1 MSDEVSRGRGNGKAA
16 FSSQFPALRAEAAFV
31 APAFP
36 WSLGP
41 WLDHGTILR
50 RKGVIIGKLGRDQ
63 RSGVRDQKRK
73 DLRRRGRGCLGG
85 GGLDRRGGSL
95 GVLGQWGTSRLSPGS
110 PALDF
115 PSSTSRVFI
124 RKMGRKVLAAAALKQ
139 LGARILGFQNSGSS
153 VAWAHDRSTMQT
165 KPFVPFTAVVKPVLP
180 STITSASSAIDFGAA
195 LRASAISE
203 LWSAIKYASSGAMAA
218 YAAFSACAGAWL
230 ACALAWLAAPDR
242 QSSTRKTIP
251 IILKSFF
258 STGTSNNGNIQ

>member
-73 DLRRRGRGCLGG
+73 DLRRRWRGCLGG
-85 GGLDRRGGSL
+85 EGLDRRGGSL

-110 PALDF
+110 QPCDWTVPLRRPDGVCGKR
-115 PSSTSRVFI
+115 T
-124 RKMGRKVLAAAALKQ
+124 
-139 LGARILGFQNSGSS
+139 
-153 VAWAHDRSTMQT
+153 RS
-165 KPFVPFTAVVKPVLP
+165 
-180 STITSASSAIDFGAA
+180 
-195 LRASAISE
+195 
-203 LWSAIKYASSGAMAA
+203 LWI
-218 YAAFSACAGAWL
+218 CREQ
-230 ACALAWLAAPDR
+230 PD
-242 QSSTRKTIP
+242 
-251 IILKSFF
+251 
-258 STGTSNNGNIQ
+258 